1 MYTACKPRT
10 GMGWGGKAGAYRTC
24 SRDDDDGEDKNNN
37 ILVVARAK
45 RACLG
50 VAEHHHHRAR
60 SFIGPASSLLDQAW
74 HVSVISRRNPP
85 PRAVSSSQTLVSSSH
100 THTSSPQH
108 KETSPVCLL
117 SSPTL
122 PWPALLPSA
131 LPTTRLARSARPH
144 RRQLVPTP
152 NPLPALPHSIGHSPQ
167 STHASPALRL
177 HYYRLRTCPPTT

>member
-1 MYTACKPRT
+1 MRYDLLPLRGMRQGGRSVCMYTACKPRT

-85 PRAVSSSQTLVSSSH
+85 PRAVSSSKHSSHHH
-100 THTSSPQH
+100 THTHPPPSTRKHHLSVCCPRPPCPGLH
-108 KETSPVCLL
+108 YCRPPYLLLDLPV
-117 SSPTL
+117 
-122 PWPALLPSA
+122 
-131 LPTTRLARSARPH
+131 
-144 RRQLVPTP
+144 
-152 NPLPALPHSIGHSPQ
+152 LPARTGVSWS
-167 STHASPALRL
+167 LRL
-177 HYYRLRTCPPTT
+177 TRCLPCRIA